1 MKILRIR
8 VGRALAGVPVAMMLL
23 FGAVTAQASNP
34 AGHDI
39 GRVPTGAPA
48 PLPTAFAGKT
58 DRYDW
63 SAVFEAGAPVADA
76 GASYVALTPRLW
88 RTVKDLNA
96 AVNGRMRD
104 DLGNRMDCVGYV
116 KRKRSALIAAGVSAQ
131 ALSAAIVVTPGGLS
145 HTILLLSTETG
156 DLVLDNL
163 QQDVMNWNQTD
174 YVWVERE
181 IAGSNK
187 DGVTRWAW
195 VNRPGSGLPGRAM
208 SR

>member
-1 MKILRIR
+1 MEILSIR

-23 FGAVTAQASNP
+23 FGAVTVQAATL
-34 AGHDI
+34 AGYDT
-39 GRVPTGAPA
+39 GRVPTGSPA

-63 SAVFEAGAPVADA
+63 SAVFEAGAPVVDAD
-76 GASYVALTPRLW
+76 ASYVALTPSLW
-88 RTVKDLNA
+88 RTIKNLNA

-104 DLGNRMDCVGYV
+104 DLGNRLDCVGYV
-116 KRKRSALIAAGVSAQ
+116 KRKRSALLAAGIPAQ

-163 QQDVMNWNQTD
+163 QPNVVAWNQTD

-181 IAGSNK
+181 IAGSAK
-187 DGVTRWAW
+187 DGANRWAW
-195 VNRPGSGLPGRAM
+195 INRSGSGLPGRAM